1 MHQGFPQHV
10 RLFLGRVLASL
21 FIILCINALTPNI
34 YTPMAFSQI
43 PSLSSPNTPQLPNG
57 VTRQGLLEI
66 TNVKL
71 DGKEVLKI
79 ASPVVFNRN
88 ELGTQIPVEVR
99 ARQIEANLE
108 QIVKSDYSSGPNL
121 SEERSLPLDP
131 DTIRVFSET
140 LNNQPLLLVKDS
152 GLVEPRVLLTV
163 TGADAQYHG
172 TTKEILAGRWQ
183 KLLEKELRQ
192 SLELRKPGALK
203 LQIDRAGKIAIA
215 TVITTILLSLLIKV
229 LQWREKDLQQYQ
241 ASHYQES
248 QAIAQLPSESEIS
261 VQPTDEHKLELLEML
276 QQQFSSQIAIQ
287 RRLQIVRMLRWL
299 VFWTIGFLWVATIA
313 ATLYQFPQTRHLA
326 IGVISTPISI
336 LLVWF
341 ITGLVKRLINMAIDL
356 LVKNWEKNTL
366 TLENSQRRSQRMATT
381 ISALKG
387 LITVS
392 VYGFGII
399 WVLQFLNVASVSLL
413 AFGTLLALALSLGIQ
428 NVIKDLV
435 NGILILMED
444 QYAVGDLIAVGSAFG
459 IVENVNLR
467 ITQIRSP
474 DGRLITL
481 PNSLIAQVDN
491 LTRTWS
497 RSDFVVEVAYNTDVD
512 LALSVVWQ
520 EATQLAK
527 DPAWKTYILHVGEVF
542 GVERISNTGIEIK
555 IWIKTTPLK
564 HFDAARELRR
574 RLKIAF
580 DRHGIQIAIPQ
591 QILRGSLHDAISDFV
606 LNAPNDGDRYSN
618 KPPAT

>member
-1 MHQGFPQHV
+1 MGQVFSRQV
-10 RLFLGRVLASL
+10 RRFLGWVLAGL
-21 FIILCINALTPNI
+21 FIVLCATTWNVTAWSP
-34 YTPMAFSQI
+34 PVFSQI
-43 PSLSSPNTPQLPNG
+43 PTFPPSISSQLPNG
-57 VTRQGLLEI
+57 VTRQGLLEV
-66 TNVKL
+66 TDVKL
-71 DGKEVLKI
+71 GGKEVLKI
-79 ASPVVFNRN
+79 ASPAVFNRN
-88 ELGTQIPVEVR
+88 ELGNQIPVEVR
-99 ARQIEANLE
+99 SHQIEANLE
-108 QIVKSDYSSGPNL
+108 QILKSDRSPSL
-121 SEERSLPLDP
+121 DASEERSTPLDP
-131 DTIRVFSET
+131 DTIQIFSET
-140 LNNQPLLLVKDS
+140 LNRQPLLFVKDA
-152 GLVEPRVLLTV
+152 GLAEPKVLLTV
-163 TGADAQYHG
+163 TDTDAQYHA

-192 SLELRKPGALK
+192 ALELRKPGALRQ
-203 LQIDRAGKIAIA
+203 QIDRAGKIAIA
-215 TVITTILLSLLIKV
+215 TITASILLLAIWRFLG
-229 LQWREKDLQQYQ
+229 WREKDLLQYQ
-241 ASHYQES
+241 LHHPPISSDPPNES
-248 QAIAQLPSESEIS
+248 IQSQIEDK
-261 VQPTDEHKLELLEML
+261 VFHEHKPQLLEIL
-276 QQQFSSQIAIQ
+276 RQQLSSQQSIHM
-287 RRLQIVRMLRWL
+287 RLQIVKLLKWL
-299 VFWTIGFLWVATIA
+299 VFWVLAFVWIASVAG
-313 ATLYQFPQTRHLA
+313 TLYQFPQTRPFAL
-326 IGVISTPISI
+326 GVVSTPVLI

-341 ITGLVKRLINMAIDL
+341 ITGLANRLFNLMIDRII
-356 LVKNWEKNTL
+356 KTWEKNTL
-366 TLENSQRRSQRMATT
+366 TLENSQRRSQRTATT

-387 LITVS
+387 LITVL

-399 WVLQFLNVASVSLL
+399 WVLQFLNIASVSLL
-413 AFGTLLALALSLGIQ
+413 AFGTLLALAISLGIQ

-527 DPAWKTYILHVGEVF
+527 DPAWKSYILHVGEVF

-564 HFDAARELRR
+564 QFDAARELRR
-574 RLKIAF
+574 RLKITF
-580 DRHGIQIAIPQ
+580 DRHGIQIGIPQ
-591 QILRGSLHDAISDFV
+591 QVWISHNNSTLEGDDF
-606 LNAPNDGDRYSN
+606 LNSN
-618 KPPAT
+618 SR

>member
-1 MHQGFPQHV
+1 
-10 RLFLGRVLASL
+10 
-21 FIILCINALTPNI
+21 
-34 YTPMAFSQI
+34 MAFSQI

-299 VFWTIGFLWVATIA
+299 VFWTIGFLWVAAIA